1 MKPTIKQVAEAAGVS
16 IATVSRVLNGKDR
29 VKESTR
35 IKIMEAIDRLNYQPD
50 QIARSMINKSTRTIG
65 LIVPELMNE
74 YWVQLF
80 EELQDAF
87 WPKGYALIL
96 GSTNRSTE
104 KEIEFLK
111 SFIERRV
118 DGLILGFETAE
129 DETVMNLLDR
139 YSIPVVT
146 LDPRKSEFDC
156 LMGDHLQGATEA
168 VQHLIRL
175 GHRDIVFLGGPTVPD
190 MRELGYRNAFMLNNL
205 QVKEELV
212 VRADSPVNF
221 QLGYQEMKAFLK
233 REIPFT
239 AIFSYNDMVAFGAIR
254 ALEEEGLRVP
264 DDVAVVGYDDVQ
276 MASMFKPSL
285 TTVRQP
291 IRDIAQSMVQLL
303 SEIIEMDEE
312 KRKAKPKKVISFKM
326 ELVVRESCGARKHN
340 GE

>member
-1 MKPTIKQVAEAAGVS
+1 
-16 IATVSRVLNGKDR
+16 
-29 VKESTR
+29 
-35 IKIMEAIDRLNYQPD
+35 
-50 QIARSMINKSTRTIG
+50 
-65 LIVPELMNE
+65 
-74 YWVQLF
+74 
-80 EELQDAF
+80 
-87 WPKGYALIL
+87 
-96 GSTNRSTE
+96 
-104 KEIEFLK
+104 
-111 SFIERRV
+111 
-118 DGLILGFETAE
+118 
-129 DETVMNLLDR
+129 
-139 YSIPVVT
+139 
-146 LDPRKSEFDC
+146 
-156 LMGDHLQGATEA
+156 
-168 VQHLIRL
+168 
-175 GHRDIVFLGGPTVPD
+175 
-190 MRELGYRNAFMLNNL
+190 MLNNL

-264 DDVAVVGYDDVQ
+264 DDVAVIGYEDVH

-285 TTVRQP
+285 TMVRQP

>member
-1 MKPTIKQVAEAAGVS
+1 MKQVAEAAGVS

-87 WPKGYALIL
+87 WPKGYTLIL

-129 DETVMNLLDR
+129 DETVMNFLLE
-139 YSIPVVT
+139 P
-146 LDPRKSEFDC
+146 
-156 LMGDHLQGATEA
+156 
-168 VQHLIRL
+168 
-175 GHRDIVFLGGPTVPD
+175 
-190 MRELGYRNAFMLNNL
+190 
-205 QVKEELV
+205 
-212 VRADSPVNF
+212 
-221 QLGYQEMKAFLK
+221 
-233 REIPFT
+233 
-239 AIFSYNDMVAFGAIR
+239 AIQFRS
-254 ALEEEGLRVP
+254 
-264 DDVAVVGYDDVQ
+264 
-276 MASMFKPSL
+276 
-285 TTVRQP
+285 
-291 IRDIAQSMVQLL
+291 
-303 SEIIEMDEE
+303 
-312 KRKAKPKKVISFKM
+312 
-326 ELVVRESCGARKHN
+326 
-340 GE
+340 